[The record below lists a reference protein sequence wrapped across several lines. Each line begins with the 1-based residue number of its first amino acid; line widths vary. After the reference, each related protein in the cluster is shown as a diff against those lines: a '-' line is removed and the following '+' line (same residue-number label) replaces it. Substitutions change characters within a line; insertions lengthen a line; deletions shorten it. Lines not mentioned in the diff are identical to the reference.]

1 MEPVTADS
9 ENAAQGCEDNDVE
22 RLGAEHALKKRGYTG
37 VILESPDE
45 GNFSKLYEVKQT
57 LGKGSFG
64 IVAECIHRESG
75 DRRAVKVLR
84 KRAILTDRDADRIR
98 REIDIMRS
106 IKEHRHIVRT
116 YGAYEDEK
124 HVYIVLEL
132 CTGGDMFHRLIKIR
146 AYSEKD
152 AAQICREALSALAHI
167 HEAGVVYRDLKPDN
181 FLFDTDED
189 TTSSLKAADFGLSS
203 FIVEGE
209 YLQSTCGTP
218 MYIAPEVITKKYNTK
233 ADIWSLG
240 VTLYIM
246 LSGKVPFWGNTM
258 QKTFESVRRGRYHF
272 DDPVW
277 ESVTEHAKDCVKR
290 MLTFKPEQR
299 PDARTLLKDPWIVD
313 HGLAA
318 AKPLVETVFL
328 NLRQFRNMNKLQKR
342 AAQIMATNLK
352 LEEIKNVKKAFREL
366 DRDQSGCISMSE
378 MHTALSR
385 ADLTISEDDLE
396 NLFQVYDVDGDG
408 MINYLEFLAATT
420 KMNRVLTMENMRFAF
435 EELDK
440 DGNGT
445 LSASEIKIHMTDMN
459 LTEEEMDEM
468 IREADSNNDGEVD
481 YEEFVFLMTEK
492 IQLENVRDDLIGM
505 DIDVDEE
512 TTDGYLSMM
521 LNRQS

>member
-1 MEPVTADS
+1 ML
-9 ENAAQGCEDNDVE
+9 
-22 RLGAEHALKKRGYTG
+22 LGIPAL
-37 VILESPDE
+37 LNLLPP
-45 GNFSKLYEVKQT
+45 
-57 LGKGSFG
+57 
-64 IVAECIHRESG
+64 A
-75 DRRAVKVLR
+75 
-84 KRAILTDRDADRIR
+84 
-98 REIDIMRS
+98 
-106 IKEHRHIVRT
+106 
-116 YGAYEDEK
+116 
-124 HVYIVLEL
+124 
-132 CTGGDMFHRLIKIR
+132 
-146 AYSEKD
+146 
-152 AAQICREALSALAHI
+152 
-167 HEAGVVYRDLKPDN
+167 
-181 FLFDTDED
+181 
-189 TTSSLKAADFGLSS
+189 
-203 FIVEGE
+203 
-209 YLQSTCGTP
+209 
-218 MYIAPEVITKKYNTK
+218 
-233 ADIWSLG
+233 G

-277 ESVTEHAKDCVKR
+277 ESVTEHAKNCVKR
-290 MLTFKPEQR
+290 MLTNNPEQR

-385 ADLTISEDDLE
+385 ADIAISEDDLE
-396 NLFQVYDVDGDG
+396 NLFLVYDVDGDG

-445 LSASEIKIHMTDMN
+445 LSAAEIKLHMTDMN

-481 YEEFVFLMTEK
+481 YEEFVLLMTEK
-492 IQLENVRDDLIGM
+492 IQLENVRDDLMGM
-505 DIDVDEE
+505 DIDVYQE

-521 LNRQS
+521 LNRH